1 MDVTSSQIAVLSRL
15 LDVASLRHSV
25 IAQNVANVNTPAY
38 RQRELSFEDD
48 LLRALERADPAAVT
62 SALRSQPQVI
72 EGVGGADRTDGN
84 NVDIDQ
90 EMAALTKNTL
100 LYRVFGQV
108 LASQLGQLRSAIV
121 GQ

>member
-1 MDVTSSQIAVLSRL
+1 MDVTSSQIDVLSRL

-38 RQRELSFEDD
+38 RQRELSFEDN

-62 SALRSQPQVI
+62 SAVRSQPQVI

-108 LASQLGQLRSAIV
+108 LAAQLGQLRSAIV